1 MPRPGCLQERAGAED
16 GRSRRQGARGLGG
29 RGLLVRTKATI
40 SKCSR
45 VRDVPPPAH
54 GAPRSGDAAR
64 RLGAAAWRA
73 LSQARWPPPLTPTT
87 EGPSAP
93 RCRPGT
99 LRAHDALSRPTG
111 EDLTPKGRSQNS
123 KYIHEIPFLL
133 KMSIDASVAHSAGD
147 LQRIYI
153 FRISLM

>member
-1 MPRPGCLQERAGAED
+1 MDGAGGRVPGGWEDAGSSAARKPQSASAHGSGTCRRQSTERPGA
-16 GRSRRQGARGLGG
+16 
-29 RGLLVRTKATI
+29 
-40 SKCSR
+40 
-45 VRDVPPPAH
+45 
-54 GAPRSGDAAR
+54 GDAAR

-73 LSQARWPPPLTPTT
+73 LSEARWPPPLTPTT

-133 KMSIDASVAHSAGD
+133 KMSIDASVAHPAGD